1 MGGGTLACLGRG
13 SAASLVAGGF
23 MMFGSLSLQ
32 RFAVTAAFRRH
43 RQPGLALSL
52 LLLKLMLVL
61 AFIYVGFNTALIAPL
76 SFAAGATT
84 LPVAIVFD
92 FCYVDW
98 STRRS
103 RVLSS

>member
-1 MGGGTLACLGRG
+1 MLTWLGRG
-13 SAASLVAGGF
+13 SVPSLVAGGF
-23 MMFGSLSLQ
+23 MMFTSLFLQ
-32 RFAVTAAFRRH
+32 RFAVAAAFRRH
-43 RQPGLALSL
+43 GQPGLALAL

-61 AFIYVGFNTALIAPL
+61 VLIYVGFNTALIGPL

-92 FCYVDW
+92 VCYLEW

-103 RVLSS
+103 RALSN